1 MFRNIQDMQP
11 LLEGEDDSSNSDE
24 DASSSSSFE
33 QPTST
38 LTADATGNGTQG
50 VQSHYDISLPAR
62 HLVS

>member
-24 DASSSSSFE
+24 DASSTSGFE
-33 QPTST
+33 QST
-38 LTADATGNGTQG
+38 LTADAAGNGTQG